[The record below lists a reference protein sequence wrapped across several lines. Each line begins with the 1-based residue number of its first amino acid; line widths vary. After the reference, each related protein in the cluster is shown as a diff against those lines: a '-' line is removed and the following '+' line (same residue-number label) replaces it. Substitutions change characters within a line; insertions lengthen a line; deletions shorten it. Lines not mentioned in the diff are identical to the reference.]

1 MNIVRSIVID
11 KITVNDSFS
20 VRVCKHGL
28 SEYLC
33 CMQSRGSRQSD
44 LDSIE
49 ILYNSTIFADIIFL
63 ITIQHFIIAK
73 FFVECIAPMSFINND
88 QIIIR
93 NGRHCIIV
101 TVNYTFYKALHRSY
115 MYFCFLIYFF
125 FIKPFNVVYLIKG
138 H

>member
-20 VRVCKHGL
+20 VRVCKHRL
-28 SEYLC
+28 SENLC
-33 CMQSRGSRQSD
+33 CMQSRSSRESN

-63 ITIQHFIIAK
+63 ITIQHFIIAQ
-73 FFVECIAPMSFINND
+73 FFVERITSMRFINND
-88 QIIIR
+88 QVIVR
-93 NGRHCIIV
+93 NRGHCAIFV
-101 TVNYTFYKALHRSY
+101 VYQTFYKALDSSY
-115 MYFCFLIYFF
+115 MYLCFLFNLFFVKTFDIIYL
-125 FIKPFNVVYLIKG
+125 VES